1 MSSASRRWTDAG
13 LAEVFGDSED
23 RVVRDL
29 FLFAQSES
37 YGGQIQSGAPAT
49 VPKFNF
55 YVRARRRN
63 GSVGP
68 NVAWECRGDR
78 DYVRIFL
85 NWQKYEVSESL
96 LASYRVAL
104 GAALGDDIDLTM
116 REPTVPLSAIGENMD
131 GFRAAVLAFR
141 DALMRIA

>member
-1 MSSASRRWTDAG
+1 MSSATRRWTETELTEA
-13 LAEVFGDSED
+13 FGDNKQE
-23 RVVRDL
+23 VVRDL

-37 YGGQIQSGAPAT
+37 YGGQVHSGAPAT
-49 VPKFNF
+49 APKFNF

-85 NWQKYEVSESL
+85 NWQKYEVSESVM
-96 LASYRVAL
+96 ASYREAL
-104 GAALGDDIDLTM
+104 SAALGGAIDLTM

-141 DALMRIA
+141 DALARVS